1 MNPSVLAGRGRRLAG
16 RTRARRWALLHRNI
30 RVGRGVSVGRGCR
43 LRLDPG
49 AELVLCTGCE
59 VDDGAT
65 LAAYGRGRLEI
76 GPGAFVG
83 HHATL
88 AAHDLVE
95 LGAGCHLAE
104 LVSVRDHDHA
114 VGRPPGSGEVQVS
127 AVHVGA
133 RCWLGAKVTILR
145 GARVGEGTVVGAH
158 AVVRGTLPAGVVA
171 AGIPATVRR
180 VIERAPA

>member
-1 MNPSVLAGRGRRLAG
+1 MSILAGRLRRLAG
-16 RTRARRWALLHRNI
+16 RTRARRWALLHHN
-30 RVGRGVSVGRGCR
+30 VQVDPGVSIGRGCR

-49 AELVLCTGCE
+49 ARLVLGKGCE

-65 LAAYGRGRLEI
+65 LAVYGRGRLEI

-88 AAHDLVE
+88 AAHELVE
-95 LGAGCHLAE
+95 LGEGCYLAE

-114 VGRPPGSGEVQVS
+114 VGRAPGSGEVDVR
-127 AVHVGA
+127 AVHLGA
-133 RCWLGAKVTILR
+133 RSWLGAKVTVLR
-145 GARVGEGTVVGAH
+145 GACVGEGTVVGAH

-171 AGIPATVRR
+171 AGIPAEVLRT
-180 VIERAPA
+180 IDIPTP